1 LNKRFDYHDDVLVNY
16 VHEND
21 ELAEGL
27 LYQKYVPTIE
37 YLASKYKYQ
46 ASKLGLDVSDL
57 VQEGFI
63 GLSQAIKDYQH
74 TKGVKFI
81 TFAHLCIEREMQTA
95 VISGNR
101 KKHSMLNESV
111 SLDKEVFEDTS
122 LINYVSSNSK
132 SPEELI
138 MNEEQ
143 NKLDL
148 EVMNANLTTLE
159 LDVCLLRLQG
169 FDYIEISKRLERSPK
184 SIDNA
189 LQRIKKKLSI
199 YM

>member
-138 MNEEQ
+138 INEEQ
-143 NKLDL
+143 NRLDL

>member
-1 LNKRFDYHDDVLVNY
+1 MNKRFDYDDDVLVNY

-37 YLASKYKYQ
+37 YLASKYRYQ